1 MNKESYPITEFFSD
15 KVPNLEAFFANGKKE
30 FWKFDQ
36 IKKKGIDKCLFFF
49 PRHFEELKN
58 ITKKCKLI
66 YEFKSAST
74 ISPVYL
80 YDNKVLIALCPLGGP
95 AAANLMEELI
105 YVGIKYFIG
114 TGTCGAIE
122 HVENY
127 DTYLL
132 PKAAIRD
139 EGVSYHYLP
148 ASRLVKTSTL
158 LQNSLKSVLKAHG
171 EKYVNGL
178 VWTTDA
184 LYRESP
190 ECIAARRTEG
200 ATGVE
205 METASLAAVAKARK
219 VEYACLLYYSDYN
232 DGLTWETRIYN
243 RVEVR
248 EEIINLCVEA
258 LLTAGATP
266 QV

>member
-1 MNKESYPITEFFSD
+1 MKNESYPITEFFSD

-30 FWKFDQ
+30 FWMFDG
-36 IKKKGIDKCLFFF
+36 IKKMGIDKCVFFF

-58 ITKKCKLI
+58 ITKKCELV

-74 ISPVYL
+74 ISPIYL
-80 YDNKVLIALCPLGGP
+80 YDNKVLIALAPLGGP
-95 AAANLMEELI
+95 AVANLMEELI

-114 TGTCGAIE
+114 TGTCGAI
-122 HVENY
+122 VPIENY
-127 DTYLL
+127 DTYLI
-132 PKAAIRD
+132 PKLAIRD

-148 ASRLVKTSTL
+148 ASRTVGTSTL
-158 LQNSLKSVLKAHG
+158 LQNSLKSTLKAHG
-171 EKYVNGL
+171 EKFVSGT

-190 ECIAARRTEG
+190 ECIAARKSEG

-232 DGLTWETRIYN
+232 DGITWETRIYD
-243 RVEVR
+243 RVPIR
-248 EEIINLCVEA
+248 EEIINLSVEA
-258 LLTAGATP
+258 LLNINK
-266 QV
+266 